1 LLDSSDKTLWY
12 SERNK
17 TDPLIDSSLLLQHL
31 RTEEVPEEELD
42 VVMDMEGEE
51 TGQQV
56 HEEHMA

>member
-1 LLDSSDKTLWY
+1 MLDSSDKTLWY